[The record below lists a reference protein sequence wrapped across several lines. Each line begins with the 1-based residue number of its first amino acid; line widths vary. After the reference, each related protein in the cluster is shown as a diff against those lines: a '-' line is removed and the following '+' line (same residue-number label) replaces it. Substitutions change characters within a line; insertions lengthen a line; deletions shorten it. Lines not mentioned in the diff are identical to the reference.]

1 MSRPSAT
8 RSNARWGWWRAYF
21 IDCPL
26 SQADPI
32 FHLFGKSGAKSTKSG
47 KTKCYCKAC
56 YEVEIEQCCQAE
68 AEQLRLGFVAAARM
82 KDELS
87 KQIYR
92 FRRHATINY
101 DEELALYEF
110 LELDADGEE
119 DPELDG
125 VAEEVLAN

>member
-8 RSNARWGWWRAYF
+8 RSNARRGWWRAYF

-47 KTKCYCKAC
+47 KRNAIAKPAMK
-56 YEVEIEQCCQAE
+56 
-68 AEQLRLGFVAAARM
+68 LKSSSAARQ
-82 KDELS
+82 
-87 KQIYR
+87 KQNNFVWDLLQQPHWQDR